1 MKKVN
6 FTIELDSDEEILQFE
21 NFMKQY
27 VNIID
32 LVILPDTKEL
42 YANDTHFKEMT
53 KKYYSLKKV
62 RNDYINK
69 QLTR

>member
-21 NFMKQY
+21 LFLEQY
-27 VNIID
+27 VKIID

-42 YANDTHFKEMT
+42 YANDKHFKDMT
-53 KKYYSLKKV
+53 KKYYALKKV

-69 QLTR
+69 QMTK